1 MLTMNDI
8 KAGTVLLFDG
18 APNVVLSAQ
27 HVQMG
32 RGSAILRVKIRNLVN
47 GSVLEQTL
55 KHGDKFDEAALA
67 HGKATFLYGD
77 ERDAYFMDGE
87 TFDQFPIAQD
97 VIGGQSTFLKE
108 GQEVDVLKFND
119 KAVNIQLPV
128 KVELTVTEA
137 AEGVRGDT
145 AQGSVT
151 KEVKLENGLSLRVP
165 LFIKQGDVIRV
176 NTDTGAYVE
185 RA

>member
-1 MLTMNDI
+1 
-8 KAGTVLLFDG
+8 
-18 APNVVLSAQ
+18 
-27 HVQMG
+27 
-32 RGSAILRVKIRNLVN
+32 
-47 GSVLEQTL
+47 
-55 KHGDKFDEAALA
+55 
-67 HGKATFLYGD
+67 
-77 ERDAYFMDGE
+77 
-87 TFDQFPIAQD
+87 
-97 VIGGQSTFLKE
+97 
-108 GQEVDVLKFND
+108 VLKFND